1 MTRILTIIAILFAT
15 PIWADDEK
23 AREELL
29 AQADKLA
36 RCSAIFSIAA
46 AINGRTGSPN
56 VAKQN
61 ENEARG
67 AMFASN
73 YLAAQMG
80 RSNFK
85 VRTES
90 IMETVTTSW
99 MANMEI
105 SPNTFVQE
113 FTPELS
119 ACKENLVYQ
128 EAILTM
134 ARKEAFDK

>member
-1 MTRILTIIAILFAT
+1 MMKKQ
-15 PIWADDEK
+15 EK
-23 AREELL
+23 RLAR
-29 AQADKLA
+29 ADKFA
-36 RCSAIFSIAA
+36 RCSAIFSITA
-46 AINGRTGSPN
+46 AINGATGSPN
-56 VAKQN
+56 AAKQN

-80 RSNFK
+80 RRNFE

-90 IMETVTTSW
+90 IIETVTTSW
-99 MANMEI
+99 MANLEI
-105 SPNTFVQE
+105 SPETYVQE

-119 ACKENLVYQ
+119 ACKENLVFQ

-134 ARKEAFDK
+134 AREEAFDK

>member
-1 MTRILTIIAILFAT
+1 MTRILTIIALLFAT
-15 PIWADDEK
+15 PAWADDEK
-23 AREELL
+23 ARKELL
-29 AQADKLA
+29 ARADKFA
-36 RCSAIFSIAA
+36 RCSAIFSIIA
-46 AINGRTGSPN
+46 AINGATGSPN
-56 VAKQN
+56 AAKQN

-73 YLAAQMG
+73 YLAAKMG
-80 RSNFK
+80 RRNFE

-90 IMETVTTSW
+90 IIDTITTSW

-105 SPNTFVQE
+105 SSNTFIQE

-119 ACKENLVYQ
+119 ACKENLVFQ

-134 ARKEAFDK
+134 AREEAFDK